1 MQNNNKYLIQNLNNY
16 QINTLLSFKFV
27 IISEKL
33 FFTKQNRKSLNITLK
48 KSSIK
53 HTFNNILL
61 TLKYPCF
68 LTYNYEYN
76 YFLSCFEN
84 YKCTNFLVKIFNK
97 IIYKAFFLKN
107 FFFDDDY
114 KNFIFIILTTLTN
127 YNLQSSIKNNYTHN
141 YRLKNKDI
149 LKLIKYY

>member
-1 MQNNNKYLIQNLNNY
+1 MQSNNKYLIQNLNNY
-16 QINTLLSFKFV
+16 QINTLLSFKFI

-48 KSSIK
+48 KSDIK
-53 HTFNNILL
+53 HKFNNILL

-76 YFLSCFEN
+76 YFLSCFES

-97 IIYKAFFLKN
+97 IVYKAFFLNN
-107 FFFDDDY
+107 FFFDAYY
-114 KNFIFIILTTLTN
+114 KNFNFIILTTLTG
-127 YNLQSSIKNNYTHN
+127 YNLLITISLFYKKKLF
-141 YRLKNKDI
+141 LKM
-149 LKLIKYY
+149 

>member
-16 QINTLLSFKFV
+16 QINTLLSFKFI

-53 HTFNNILL
+53 YTFNNILL

-68 LTYNYEYN
+68 LTYNYDYN
-76 YFLSCFEN
+76 YFLSCFESS
-84 YKCTNFLVKIFNK
+84 KCTNFLVKIFNK
-97 IIYKAFFLKN
+97 IIYKAFFLNN
-107 FFFDDDY
+107 FFFNADY
-114 KNFIFIILTTLTN
+114 KNFNFIILITLIN
-127 YNLQSSIKNNYTHN
+127 YNLLITISLFLQKKLF
-141 YRLKNKDI
+141 LKM
-149 LKLIKYY
+149 